1 MALTKARK
9 RQLNRIRSFFRRAE
23 KKGFSWSEEYKQQ
36 ILQSSTN
43 KLRNIKPKQ
52 LYKQAQYQTN
62 KGKVSG
68 TEGVT
73 LRRKIGAK
81 KGVETR
87 RYKKWL
93 KTPEGKEWLNQ
104 IEYQTVTEYQYDY
117 LPNEGEIVYDRIME
131 MINQYP
137 TKGSEILKKSLE
149 SDIKKFGYENVI
161 KGLAIAP
168 EYAIQSAQLVVHYS
182 GNSETPSNEHRAY
195 KSFFDLIRGT
205 IPNSEDEK
213 MIGEVLEQMGAWE
226 VVS

>member
-52 LYKQAQYQTN
+52 LYKQAKYQTE

-68 TEGVT
+68 TEGIT
-73 LRRKIGAK
+73 IRRKIGAK

-87 RYKKWL
+87 KFRKWL
-93 KTPEGKEWLNQ
+93 KTPEGRNWQSQVEAQ
-104 IEYQTVTEYQYDY
+104 EVYDYSSDY

-149 SDIKKFGYENVI
+149 ADIKKYGYENVI

-195 KSFFDLIRGT
+195 KSFFDLIRGV
-205 IPNSEDEK
+205 IPSSEDEK
-213 MIGEVLEQMGAWE
+213 MIGEVLEGMGAWE